1 MEAAITLDWSDLVTK
16 IAEVNAATTVAEVQ
30 AVTF

>member
-1 MEAAITLDWSDLVTK
+1 MEATITIDWTDLVSK

-30 AVTF
+30 AITF